1 MPLELSHLCAD
12 CYLLTIIITRSLLAH
27 WYGAQ
32 RAFSNVLLKS
42 RSLEFQ
48 GVYSILDHNLNNGFC
63 PSSPVLS
70 LYPILSHAAVSIF
83 QHLLSMSL
91 KRISLQTKFQFLFP
105 LSETWRLRLG
115 RVASGKLHPP
125 ADKTLCSVR
134 KKRLCGISA
143 VPVIPLLQPVSL
155 NFPQPS
161 CESLVGFLEE
171 KPQRG

>member
-1 MPLELSHLCAD
+1 MASEEKTAVSCCSVSKFVCLFFSSFSPSAVIFKILSLPLELSHLCAD
-12 CYLLTIIITRSLLAH
+12 CYLLTIIITQSLLAH

-42 RSLEFQ
+42 QSLEFQ

-83 QHLLSMSL
+83 QHLPSMSL

-105 LSETWRLRLG
+105 W
-115 RVASGKLHPP
+115 
-125 ADKTLCSVR
+125 VR
-134 KKRLCGISA
+134 PGGWGW
-143 VPVIPLLQPVSL
+143 VEWPLAMCTHLQIKHFVL
-155 NFPQPS
+155 
-161 CESLVGFLEE
+161 
-171 KPQRG
+171 